1 MSKIFDWKDSIKKE
15 EIEEVINFLQNDGIV
30 IFPTDTVYGIGCD
43 CFSEKAIKKIFEIK
57 NRNKQKAISVLTD
70 DIEKIYYVANIN
82 EKEKKIIE
90 KNMPG
95 ALTLVVNKKEKV
107 PDILTANLDTIGVR
121 IPNNEIA
128 LNILKVYKK
137 PIATTSVNISGDD
150 DGTEVKDFIEE
161 FKNKVDIIVDG
172 GKCNVAIPST
182 VVKLENGG
190 NLKVLRQGKLKKED
204 IKQ

>member
-82 EKEKKIIE
+82 EKEKKII
-90 KNMPG
+90 
-95 ALTLVVNKKEKV
+95 
-107 PDILTANLDTIGVR
+107 
-121 IPNNEIA
+121 
-128 LNILKVYKK
+128 
-137 PIATTSVNISGDD
+137 
-150 DGTEVKDFIEE
+150 
-161 FKNKVDIIVDG
+161 
-172 GKCNVAIPST
+172 
-182 VVKLENGG
+182 
-190 NLKVLRQGKLKKED
+190 
-204 IKQ
+204 